1 MVQCEVL
8 LLFYSTV
15 IRFLE
20 ILGKWERNFVKEKFG
35 KIFGWKG
42 LICRRRTV
50 IYPFDPA

>member
-8 LLFYSTV
+8 LLFSNGYPVS
-15 IRFLE
+15 RNSW
-20 ILGKWERNFVKEKFG
+20 KWKRNFVKEKFG